1 METYPSF
8 PLVIITVNTSCIIL
22 GVKFTTC
29 FKLYGVKLAYRDLAF
44 HFHFPN
50 KIIQGAQK
58 HNSEIRI

>member
-29 FKLYGVKLAYRDLAF
+29 FKLYGVKLPYRDFCLSF
-44 HFHFPN
+44 SFFKQDHTRGS
-50 KIIQGAQK
+50 KTQQ
-58 HNSEIRI
+58 